1 MINRIVIT
9 GPESSGKTTLA
20 NYLSANYNVP
30 LVEEYARYYLEN
42 LSKPYTFDDVILMA
56 EEQLRHELN
65 CNNNL
70 CVCDTDLT
78 VFYVWIKE
86 KYKKEVAWI
95 NQHLA
100 AAQNKIYLLCDVL
113 ENWEEDPL
121 REHPNIEDRKRLF
134 NEYIKLLEF
143 FNLKFHI
150 ISGDLKTRQK
160 KCEEIIS
167 SLLEMRNE

>member
-20 NYLSANYNVP
+20 KHLSARYNVT
-30 LVEEYARYYLEN
+30 LVKEYARDYLEN

-56 EEQLRHELN
+56 EEQLRHELK

-70 CVCDTDLT
+70 SVCDTDLT

-86 KYKKEVAWI
+86 KYNKEIDWI
-95 NQHLA
+95 NQHLSSA
-100 AAQNKIYLLCDVL
+100 KNKIYLLCEVL

-121 REHPNIEDRKRLF
+121 REHPSIEDRKRLF
-134 NEYIKLLEF
+134 NEYKRLLEKY
-143 FNLKFHI
+143 NLKFQI

-160 KCEEIIS
+160 KCEEIIEK
-167 SLLEMRNE
+167 LI